1 MSVITENCSTLK
13 AYIDTPSET
22 VDPSDQL
29 RSILKEDEVNKRLA
43 SDEDTVKKSR
53 ESNLIIYGMSEDI
66 ELQDCSK
73 ELISI
78 ADELQLQLDVNAGSA
93 QKHVVSIS
101 VASEAH
107 K

>member
-1 MSVITENCSTLK
+1 
-13 AYIDTPSET
+13 
-22 VDPSDQL
+22 
-29 RSILKEDEVNKRLA
+29 
-43 SDEDTVKKSR
+43 
-53 ESNLIIYGMSEDI
+53 MSEDI